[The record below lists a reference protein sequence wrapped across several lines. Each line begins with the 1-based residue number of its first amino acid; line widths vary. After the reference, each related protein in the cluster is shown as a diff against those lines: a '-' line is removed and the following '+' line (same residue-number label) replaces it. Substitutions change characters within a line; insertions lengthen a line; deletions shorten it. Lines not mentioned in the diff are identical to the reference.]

1 MLKLVAYESSCK
13 TTIIFLKDY
22 EQERYD
28 YWLNDF
34 MSNKRVKKIIAN
46 NIDSIYSSSIN
57 RNTNPN
63 DAIKTNIEPTVAIIN
78 HLLIFNLYIASHI
91 LRCLQ

>member
-13 TTIIFLKDY
+13 TTITFPKDY

-34 MSNKRVKKIIAN
+34 TSNKRVKRIIKIDDN
-46 NIDSIYSSSIN
+46 ED
-57 RNTNPN
+57 
-63 DAIKTNIEPTVAIIN
+63 EEII
-78 HLLIFNLYIASHI
+78 LE
-91 LRCLQ
+91 R

>member
-13 TTIIFLKDY
+13 TIITFPKDY

-34 MSNKRVKKIIAN
+34 MSNKRIKKIIK
-46 NIDSIYSSSIN
+46 IDDN
-57 RNTNPN
+57 EN
-63 DAIKTNIEPTVAIIN
+63 EEII
-78 HLLIFNLYIASHI
+78 LE
-91 LRCLQ
+91 R

>member
-13 TTIIFLKDY
+13 TTITFPKDY

-34 MSNKRVKKIIAN
+34 TSNKRVKKIIK
-46 NIDSIYSSSIN
+46 IDDN
-57 RNTNPN
+57 E
-63 DAIKTNIEPTVAIIN
+63 DEEII
-78 HLLIFNLYIASHI
+78 LE
-91 LRCLQ
+91 R

>member
-13 TTIIFLKDY
+13 TTIIFPKDY

-34 MSNKRVKKIIAN
+34 MSNKRVKKIIK
-46 NIDSIYSSSIN
+46 IDDN
-57 RNTNPN
+57 EN
-63 DAIKTNIEPTVAIIN
+63 EEII
-78 HLLIFNLYIASHI
+78 LE
-91 LRCLQ
+91 R

>member
-13 TTIIFLKDY
+13 TTIFFSKDY

-34 MSNKRVKKIIAN
+34 MSNKRVKKIIK
-46 NIDSIYSSSIN
+46 IDDN
-57 RNTNPN
+57 EN
-63 DAIKTNIEPTVAIIN
+63 EEII
-78 HLLIFNLYIASHI
+78 LE
-91 LRCLQ
+91 R

>member
-13 TTIIFLKDY
+13 TTINFFFVY

-34 MSNKRVKKIIAN
+34 MSNKRVKKIIE
-46 NIDSIYSSSIN
+46 IDDN
-57 RNTNPN
+57 ENE
-63 DAIKTNIEPTVAIIN
+63 KII
-78 HLLIFNLYIASHI
+78 LE
-91 LRCLQ
+91 R

>member
-13 TTIIFLKDY
+13 TTITFSKDY

-34 MSNKRVKKIIAN
+34 MSNKRVKKIIE
-46 NIDSIYSSSIN
+46 IDDN
-57 RNTNPN
+57 ENE
-63 DAIKTNIEPTVAIIN
+63 KII
-78 HLLIFNLYIASHI
+78 LE
-91 LRCLQ
+91 R

>member
-13 TTIIFLKDY
+13 TTIIFPKDY

-34 MSNKRVKKIIAN
+34 MSNKRVKKIIK
-46 NIDSIYSSSIN
+46 IDDN
-57 RNTNPN
+57 E
-63 DAIKTNIEPTVAIIN
+63 DEEII
-78 HLLIFNLYIASHI
+78 LE
-91 LRCLQ
+91 R